1 MYIHKCFSHRIWFK
15 NVVLAGLTCFII
27 ICGITGK
34 GDAAPEIELNLVVA
48 GLDRPVASFQLQ
60 LNDFSL
66 SFQGNSIIEFSLSL
80 LSSKKYRT
88 YWVFKKGDF
97 EGLLPPFSKGGLRGI
112 YKIANQI
119 PNSWLFAPIRSREIL
134 KGYNHTK
141 FNQWPMVLD
150 LWGWAG

>member
-27 ICGITGK
+27 TCGFAGEAK
-34 GDAAPEIELNLVVA
+34 AVREIELEPVVA

-88 YWVFKKGDF
+88 Y
-97 EGLLPPFSKGGLRGI
+97 
-112 YKIANQI
+112 
-119 PNSWLFAPIRSREIL
+119 
-134 KGYNHTK
+134 
-141 FNQWPMVLD
+141 
-150 LWGWAG
+150 